1 MEILHCSTIPCT
13 RSKSGAT
20 NTANLSSKG
29 SFINTANLYPY
40 DDMSSYLYILR
51 LTSHTNAFRFPNQIT
66 PGPNIQGVSL
76 HPKRGTQSGS
86 KLATHCPS
94 SKGD

>member
-51 LTSHTNAFRFPNQIT
+51 LTSHTNAFRCPNQIT
-66 PGPNIQGVSL
+66 PRTNIHGIDSLPNSGP
-76 HPKRGTQSGS
+76 HSGS
-86 KLATHCPS
+86 NLIAQCL
-94 SKGD
+94 